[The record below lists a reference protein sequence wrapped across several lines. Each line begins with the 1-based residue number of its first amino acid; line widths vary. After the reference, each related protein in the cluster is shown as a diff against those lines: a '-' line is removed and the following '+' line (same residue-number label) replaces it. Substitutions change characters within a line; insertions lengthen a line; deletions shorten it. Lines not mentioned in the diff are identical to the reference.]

1 MAVPSSGALSLA
13 GIKAEVDSNEYNPNE
28 ETQASLTTLAT
39 GTINNESSAKPNQST
54 PHAMSEWYG
63 YDNDQAAAFGDS
75 RSFDFDGTNDYLEGS
90 GSFAAAVTP
99 QQGSISVWVKLD
111 AMSANGF
118 IFQLSTE
125 EGTDDQILLLWNNG
139 SARIR
144 GNIKLNGTANT
155 VDSGAGL
162 ENDGNWHHVALTWKS
177 EDRTSSNNI
186 ARIYI
191 DGSQTATNAIGSD
204 TWQGGSGQLGAVAGF
219 GRNYSQNNGHNFNGH
234 MNDIAMFD
242 DVLTATE
249 VATIYNSGSPKD
261 ESSHSGLLAYYKME
275 GYSAGDT
282 SLADDSSNSY
292 SLTITNSTSIGS
304 TDTP

>member
-1 MAVPSSGALSLA
+1 MAIPSSGTLSLA
-13 GIKAEVDSNEYNPNE
+13 GIKAEVDNDEYNPNAT
-28 ETQASLTTLAT
+28 TQASLTTLAT
-39 GTINNESSAKPNQST
+39 GTINNNSTLKPNQST
-54 PHAMSEWYG
+54 PHGMQEWYG
-63 YDNDQAAAFGDS
+63 YDNDQAASFVDS

-118 IFQLSTE
+118 IFQLTAE
-125 EGTDDQILLLWNNG
+125 EGTDDQILLLWNDA

-144 GNIKLNGTANT
+144 GNVKLNGTANT

-162 ENDGNWHHVALTWKS
+162 ENDGNWHHVVLTWKS

-191 DGSQTATNAIGSD
+191 DGSQTASNALGTD
-204 TWQGGSGQLGAVAGF
+204 TWAGGSGQVGAVAGF
-219 GRNYSQNNGHNFNGH
+219 GRNSIQNYGQNFNGH
-234 MNDIAMFD
+234 MNDIAVFS
-242 DVLTATE
+242 DVLTPTE